1 MSRLAT
7 RSVCVDMVMPH
18 TADEKRDTGTGI
30 RDNVQ
35 VYTVTLDEQSRAGR
49 NSKHT
54 RTREEL
60 GKQKEGSERGEA
72 KWIKGHRKG
81 AEPLGETGQE
91 GEERNREE
99 PS

>member
-1 MSRLAT
+1 MRNQTQARESGP
-7 RSVCVDMVMPH
+7 MY
-18 TADEKRDTGTGI
+18 K
-30 RDNVQ
+30 
-35 VYTVTLDEQSRAGR
+35 YTVR
-49 NSKHT
+49 
-54 RTREEL
+54 
-60 GKQKEGSERGEA
+60 EA